1 MSLVRLKDEWSI
13 YENQFFFYTLL
24 MNNLKMKLRKQFH
37 FLIISK
43 GIQYLEINLTKD
55 SLPSELPG

>member
-1 MSLVRLKDEWSI
+1 
-13 YENQFFFYTLL
+13 

-37 FLIISK
+37 FLIIPK

>member
-1 MSLVRLKDEWSI
+1 MINIKKSVLFLYTSNEQS
-13 YENQFFFYTLL
+13 ENEIKKTIP
-24 MNNLKMKLRKQFH
+24 

-55 SLPSELPG
+55 SLPSELSG